1 MATTRDNE
9 GIRPIRNDLLTRYRR
24 HIPAR
29 DARACIFAQNM
40 GSANNNAVKRQREQM
55 QNIPRMKS
63 ISSSSSLPM
72 PIDYGDLANAAGA
85 DVVMRA
91 AAARHNYHS
100 GGRTQTDG
108 RRDSR
113 TRTNEWRCALGRK
126 GGREGGARAGALGKF
141 PPSARPLSS
150 SSFVRHHHY
159 AALLLARGEFCH
171 WERR

>member
-1 MATTRDNE
+1 M
-9 GIRPIRNDLLTRYRR
+9 
-24 HIPAR
+24 HVPAF
-29 DARACIFAQNM
+29 FAQNM
-40 GSANNNAVKRQREQM
+40 GPANNNAVKRQREQM

-91 AAARHNYHS
+91 NARYNYHS
-100 GGRTQTDG
+100 GGRTG
-108 RRDSR
+108 GRASLRRRDSR

-126 GGREGGARAGALGKF
+126 GGRRARRRSGKIS
-141 PPSARPLSS
+141 PVGKASLSLS

>member
-1 MATTRDNE
+1 
-9 GIRPIRNDLLTRYRR
+9 
-24 HIPAR
+24 
-29 DARACIFAQNM
+29 
-40 GSANNNAVKRQREQM
+40 M

-100 GGRTQTDG
+100 GGQTDADG

-126 GGREGGARAGALGKF
+126 GGREVGAQAQAQWENF
-141 PPSARPLSS
+141 PRRQGLS
-150 SSFVRHHHY
+150 
-159 AALLLARGEFCH
+159 LLLRLCAIIIMLLFSSLGGNFVIGSGDKKRSG
-171 WERR
+171 RRRA

>member
-1 MATTRDNE
+1 M
-9 GIRPIRNDLLTRYRR
+9 
-24 HIPAR
+24 HVPAF
-29 DARACIFAQNM
+29 FAQNM
-40 GSANNNAVKRQREQM
+40 GPANNNAVKRQREQM

-100 GGRTQTDG
+100 GGRTDG

-126 GGREGGARAGALGKF
+126 GGREGGAGAVGKF
-141 PPSARPLSS
+141 PPSARPSS
-150 SSFVRHHHY
+150 PSLLRLCAIIIILLFSSLGGNFVIGSGDKKRS
-159 AALLLARGEFCH
+159 G
-171 WERR
+171 RRRA